1 MSTSQLEGSSP
12 PQLPLTIDAID
23 SGIAVVEA
31 KSGPDK
37 KDKLER
43 EDLELDGIRL
53 KNLLAKSQIKNVKA
67 DRRMRKTYA
76 ARILKYL
83 EIYSLGVGFLVLLH
97 GSHFKNFSL
106 EENIL
111 AALVGSTAVAAI
123 GLVGFIAKGL
133 FRPPPDQN
141 SN

>member
-1 MSTSQLEGSSP
+1 MLDSP
-12 PQLPLTIDAID
+12 REATPPLTIDAID
-23 SGIAVVEA
+23 SGIALVEA
-31 KSGPDK
+31 KVSPDK
-37 KDKLER
+37 KDRAEKD
-43 EDLELDGIRL
+43 DLELDAIRL
-53 KNLLAKSQIKNVKA
+53 KNRFAKSQIKNVKA

-76 ARILKYL
+76 ARILRYL
-83 EIYSLGVGFLVLLH
+83 EYYSCGVGVIVILH
-97 GSHFKNFSL
+97 GTRLRGFSL
-106 EENIL
+106 EENVL

>member
-1 MSTSQLEGSSP
+1 MSTSPLEGSQ
-12 PQLPLTIDAID
+12 PQLTIDAID
-23 SGIAVVEA
+23 SGIPVVAA
-31 KSGPDK
+31 KNAPDR

-53 KNLLAKSQIKNVKA
+53 KNLLAKSRIKNVKA

-83 EIYSLGVGFLVLLH
+83 ELYSLGVGFLVFLH
-97 GSHFKNFSL
+97 GTHLKGFSL

-133 FRPPPDQN
+133 FRSPPDQN